1 MKTKMKPAVHE
12 GQRETK
18 LEATEQRRV
27 LTGNATAAH
36 AVMLCRPD
44 VISGYPITP
53 QTELWDVLYR
63 LVADGLLDSETVE
76 PEGEHSV
83 MSIIIAA
90 SSAGARTFT
99 ATAAQG
105 LFFMFEP
112 YIVAANQRLPI
123 VMVIASRESLPPMT
137 VSGGGQDVMTVKT
150 TGWIQLHVESCQEIM
165 DTIIMAYRLAED
177 PEILLPVTVAYDGY
191 YLSYFSEAV
200 DIPAQEKVDRFLPRR
215 KRFPI
220 IDPETP
226 MTVTPW
232 ASPKEFTEYR
242 IKHMNALQ
250 RAKTKLEEIED
261 EFQRVFGRSY
271 GGQIEEYRCDDADI
285 VLVAM
290 NSCVGTAKVVVDQK
304 RDEGLKVGLVKVR
317 MFRPFPREKVVTALK
332 GKKAIGVID
341 RNVCFG
347 WNCGHLLVELKAAL
361 NDLAERMPLVNFIGG
376 LNGGDITLEHM
387 ARIIDS
393 VNLAAQG
400 KAYKEVTFLE
410 LE

>member
-1 MKTKMKPAVHE
+1 M
-12 GQRETK
+12 ETK
-18 LEATEQRRV
+18 LELKEQRKV
-27 LTGNATAAH
+27 MTGNAAA
-36 AVMLCRPD
+36 AYAAMLCRPN
-44 VISGYPITP
+44 VIAAYPITP
-53 QTELWDVLYR
+53 STEILEVLYR
-63 LVADGLLDSETVE
+63 FQAEGLLQSKMTE

-83 MSIIIAA
+83 MSILISATA
-90 SSAGARTFT
+90 AGARTFT
-99 ATAAQG
+99 ATSSQG
-105 LFFMFEP
+105 LFFMYEP
-112 YIVAANQRLPI
+112 YIFAAAHRLPI
-123 VMVIASRESLPPMT
+123 VMVNANRETSPAAPASS
-137 VSGGGQDVMTVKT
+137 GQDIMMVKDA
-150 TGWIQLHVESCQEIM
+150 GWIQIHVEACQEIL

-177 PEILLPVTVAYDGY
+177 PEILLPVTVVYDGY

-200 DIPAQEKVDRFLPRR
+200 DIPVQEKVDRFLPRR

-232 ASPKEFTEYR
+232 ASPREFTEYR

-250 RAKTKLEEIED
+250 RSKTRLEEIED

-317 MFRPFPREKVVTALK
+317 MFRPFPRERLVDALR

-387 ARIIDS
+387 ARIIDT
-393 VNLAAQG
+393 VNLAAQC